1 MNVDLATVLVLATG
15 GVLAAAWSVKL
26 VRLAAGLK
34 RASLYWSQP
43 QGDDGGLLYVSLGDS
58 AAQGVGASHPERG
71 YVGLL
76 AERLRT
82 TSGMPVRVVN
92 LSRSGA
98 RISDVLERQLPLL
111 RGHRPDLVTVAIGG
125 NDVWGYDAHLFA
137 SQVDRLTAALP
148 VGAFIADVPYF
159 MHGHWERAARHATDA
174 VTSSA
179 RSRGLTVVQL
189 HEALRRQ
196 GWSAML
202 NQFAADWFHPN
213 DRGYRVWADAFWAQI
228 SPVVPFL
235 AARSR
240 HGQDA
245 APGIR
250 GAASFSGPARH
261 RTSQRE
267 SVAVLSRGP
276 MALPASGVP
285 KRLMT
290 TERCDPT
297 R

>member
-34 RASLYWSQP
+34 RASIYWSQP
-43 QGDDGGLLYVSLGDS
+43 QGEDGELLYVSMGDS
-58 AAQGVGASHPERG
+58 AAQGVGASRPERG

-92 LSRSGA
+92 LSMSGA

-125 NDVWGYDAHLFA
+125 NDLWGYDAHLFA

-159 MHGHWERAARHATDA
+159 MHGHWERDARHATDA

-202 NQFAADWFHPN
+202 NQFAADWFHPE
-213 DRGYRVWADAFWAQI
+213 RPRLPRLGRCVLGADLTCRTVSGGPITSRAGRRIW
-228 SPVVPFL
+228 SPGS
-235 AARSR
+235 RSVQR
-240 HGQDA
+240 TCS
-245 APGIR
+245 
-250 GAASFSGPARH
+250 ASHIPA
-261 RTSQRE
+261 
-267 SVAVLSRGP
+267 
-276 MALPASGVP
+276 
-285 KRLMT
+285 
-290 TERCDPT
+290 
-297 R
+297 